1 MADNM
6 LELTD
11 GNFQSTVLESSEPV
25 LVDFWAPWCAP
36 CRALTP
42 TVEALVKDFAGKV
55 KVGKMNIDE
64 NPGTPGSW
72 GAVHSTLVMLKD
84 GRPVDQVVGAV
95 AKNKLEE
102 MMNKQLAGDV

>member
-1 MADNM
+1 MSENTID
-6 LELTD
+6 LTD
-11 GNFQSTVLESSEPV
+11 ANFQSEVLESSEPV

-42 TVEALVKDFAGKV
+42 TVDALATDFAGKV

-64 NPGTPGSW
+64 NPGTPGSL
-72 GAVHSTLVMLKD
+72 GVRSIPTLVMFKG

-95 AKNKLEE
+95 AKSKLEE
-102 MMNKQLAGDV
+102 MMNKQVG

>member
-1 MADNM
+1 MSENTVD
-6 LELTD
+6 LTD
-11 GNFQSTVLESSEPV
+11 ANFQAEVLESSEPV

-42 TVEALVKDFAGKV
+42 PVDALATDFAGKV

-64 NPGTPGSW
+64 NPGIPGSL
-72 GAVHSTLVMLKD
+72 GVRSIPTLVMFKG

-102 MMNKQLAGDV
+102 MMNKQL

>member
-1 MADNM
+1 MAENM

-42 TVEALVKDFAGKV
+42 TVEALADDFAGKV

-64 NPGTPGSW
+64 NPGIPGSL
-72 GAVHSTLVMLKD
+72 GVRSIPTLVMFKD

-102 MMNKQLAGDV
+102 MMNKQLA

>member
-1 MADNM
+1 MAENM

-11 GNFQSTVLESSEPV
+11 GNFKSTVLESSEPV

-42 TVEALVKDFAGKV
+42 TVEALANDFAGKV
-55 KVGKMNIDE
+55 KVGKMNIDD
-64 NPGTPGSW
+64 NPGTPGSL
-72 GAVHSTLVMLKD
+72 GVRSIPTLVMFKD

-102 MMNKQLAGDV
+102 MMNKQLA

>member
-1 MADNM
+1 MSENTVD
-6 LELTD
+6 LTD
-11 GNFQSTVLESSEPV
+11 ANFQSEVLESSEPV

-42 TVEALVKDFAGKV
+42 TVEALATDFAGKV

-64 NPGTPGSW
+64 NPSTAGSL
-72 GAVHSTLVMLKD
+72 GVRSIPTLVMFKG

-95 AKNKLEE
+95 AKSKLEE
-102 MMNKQLAGDV
+102 MMNKQIA